1 MNKFLGTL
9 ALLVAIAM
17 PALAQQPGRLSH
29 DDQRE
34 FDKYYTKWVNDTR
47 KNDRDDIAKDVKHMQ
62 EIMGRNGIPSN
73 VSYAQIASAGNEYPA
88 RTYQGRLSAHDQS
101 EFDKNYTKWINDT
114 RKNDRDDIAKDVAH
128 MQEIMARNNIPA
140 DVPFDQIAS
149 TGAGNGYSAS
159 TYQGRLSPDDQREFD
174 KNYSR
179 WVDDM
184 RSNDRDD
191 INKDAARMQEIMARN
206 NIPANVP
213 FDQIASNG
221 AYPNRGYSGGN
232 YSNGA
237 YSSNGQSRLSADDQR
252 EFDRYYS
259 KWLEDMR
266 KNDRDDIDKDVRHMQ
281 DIMARYNIPPS
292 IPFDQIAS
300 PDAAR
305 R

>member
-1 MNKFLGTL
+1 MNKILGTL
-9 ALLVAIAM
+9 ALMVAIAM
-17 PALAQQPGRLSH
+17 PAFAQQGRLSPH
-29 DDQRE
+29 DQSE
-34 FDKYYTKWVNDTR
+34 FDKYYTKWVNHTR

-73 VSYAQIASAGNEYPA
+73 VPYEQIASTGSEYPA

-114 RKNDRDDIAKDVAH
+114 RKNDRDDINKDVAH
-128 MQEIMARNNIPA
+128 
-140 DVPFDQIAS
+140 
-149 TGAGNGYSAS
+149 
-159 TYQGRLSPDDQREFD
+159 
-174 KNYSR
+174 
-179 WVDDM
+179 
-184 RSNDRDD
+184 
-191 INKDAARMQEIMARN
+191 MQEIMARN

-232 YSNGA
+232 YSNPA

-252 EFDRYYS
+252 EFDKYYS

-281 DIMARYNIPPS
+281 DI
-292 IPFDQIAS
+292 
-300 PDAAR
+300 
-305 R
+305 

>member
-17 PALAQQPGRLSH
+17 PAFAQQAGRLSP

-62 EIMGRNGIPSN
+62 ELMGRNGIPSN
-73 VSYAQIASAGNEYPA
+73 APYAQIVSTGNEYPA

-101 EFDKNYTKWINDT
+101 EFDKSYTKWINDT

-140 DVPFDQIAS
+140 EVPFDQIAS

-206 NIPANVP
+206 NISVP

-221 AYPNRGYSGGN
+221 AYANRGYYG
-232 YSNGA
+232 
-237 YSSNGQSRLSADDQR
+237 R
-252 EFDRYYS
+252 
-259 KWLEDMR
+259 
-266 KNDRDDIDKDVRHMQ
+266 
-281 DIMARYNIPPS
+281 
-292 IPFDQIAS
+292 
-300 PDAAR
+300 
-305 R
+305 